1 MSNENPQQS
10 SEPQDGKRLITYKL
24 NHQTQPCPVS
34 CVATCMAM
42 LARRPAVEIR
52 DKFHER
58 YLVNGDQGLSIRQML
73 TELVIPFRSFD
84 SADRNSISSD
94 PGFYLLC
101 VPSLN
106 IVGGNH
112 QILMEMR
119 PDGWWQVFDPAM
131 GLMVDGKAR
140 RYYVVYESLNPLE
153 TMLHSGYTI
162 EAYIPYN
169 IFD

>member
-1 MSNENPQQS
+1 MTNENPQPN
-10 SEPQDGKRLITYKL
+10 SELLDAGPQITYKL
-24 NHQTQPCPVS
+24 EHQTQPCPVS
-34 CVATCMAM
+34 CVAACMAM

-58 YLVNGDQGLSIRQML
+58 YLSNGSQGLSIRQML
-73 TELVIPFRSFD
+73 TELVIPFQSFD
-84 SADRNSISSD
+84 SADRNSISGD

-119 PDGWWQVFDPAM
+119 PDGFWQVFDPAM

-153 TMLHSGYTI
+153 TVMHSGYTI
-162 EAYIPYN
+162 EAFIPYN